1 MDQCILCKGRGF
13 CGRPVCPILRRF
25 KEISNLPRLG
35 KSVEGYSPP
44 EVFVGRQGYPVVSAG
59 PMIPIR
65 QDMDLQLHRNCS
77 DLLGMDV
84 GEIVA
89 LRSSVVRS
97 STKVGVKEAKSPG
110 KILQKA
116 QEIAMSSVPVGTE
129 VTFVKPPRGVLR
141 FDGMLMPAG
150 PVGTVEDLEI
160 TTNPVVPRKVDRI
173 LGDDLKA
180 VQAAHELYTSGV
192 DVGDISRF
200 LSLGLLGKKRKLVPT
215 RWSITASDDMA
226 GKLLTG
232 EVLEMPSVNEYLLYS
247 GEWLGNR
254 FAVLIAPGAYS
265 YELIEIWLSGSVWS
279 SGKTWIGAD
288 GEGPGGKKGYSHLA
302 GGYYAARLALLERL
316 AAMKRQGSVLMVRE
330 ISESYWA
337 PLGVWVVR
345 EAARA
350 ALAEAPM
357 RFERMEEALLEMEM
371 RLRTPPGEWKA
382 KSGTIGRST
391 QVTLASFF

>member
-25 KEISNLPRLG
+25 KEISNLPKLG

-44 EVFVGRQGYPVVSAG
+44 EVFVGWQGYPVVSAG
-59 PMIPIR
+59 PMIPIQ
-65 QDMDLQLHRNCS
+65 QDMDHQLHRNCS
-77 DLLGMDV
+77 DLLRMDV

-116 QEIAMSSVPVGTE
+116 QEIAMSSAPVGTE

-150 PVGTVEDLEI
+150 PVGTVEDLQI

-173 LGDDLKA
+173 LEDDLKA

-232 EVLEMPSVNEYLLYS
+232 KVLEMPSVNEYLLYS

-279 SGKTWIGAD
+279 SGNTWIGAD

-316 AAMKRQGSVLMVRE
+316 VAMKRQGSVLMVRE

-350 ALAEAPM
+350 ALAEAPI

-371 RLRTPPGEWKA
+371 RLRTPPREWKA
-382 KSGTIGRST
+382 KSGTIGGAT

>member
-25 KEISNLPRLG
+25 KEISNLPKLG

-44 EVFVGRQGYPVVSAG
+44 EVFVGWQGYPVVSAG
-59 PMIPIR
+59 PMIPIQ

-116 QEIAMSSVPVGTE
+116 QEIAMSSAPVGTE

-150 PVGTVEDLEI
+150 PVGTVEDLQI

-232 EVLEMPSVNEYLLYS
+232 KVLEMPSVNEYLLYS

-254 FAVLIAPGAYS
+254 FEVLIAPGAYS

-279 SGKTWIGAD
+279 SGNTWIGAD

-302 GGYYAARLALLERL
+302 GGYYAARLAILERL

-371 RLRTPPGEWKA
+371 RLRTPPREWKA
-382 KSGTIGRST
+382 KSGTIGGAT